1 MGNDLS
7 TARMAAAG
15 AFATNFG
22 AQIYGIVSKPSMK
35 DIADKV

>member
-7 TARMAAAG
+7 TARLAATG
-15 AFATNFG
+15 AFVVNFG

-35 DIADKV
+35 DVADKV